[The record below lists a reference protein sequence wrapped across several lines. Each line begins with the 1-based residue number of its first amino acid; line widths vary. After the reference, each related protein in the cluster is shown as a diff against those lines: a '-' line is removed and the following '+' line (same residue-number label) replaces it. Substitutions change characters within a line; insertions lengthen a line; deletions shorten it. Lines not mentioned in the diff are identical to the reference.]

1 MICIVLVNYGVA
13 TTSLIIQNYILY
25 IYLRLCFWRWCY
37 KITKANMFL
46 IYYLHTAVH
55 SFIAAKLYEV
65 NQKLLQYNQIHWI
78 EIKVEENNYAEI
90 RYVNYT
96 K

>member
-1 MICIVLVNYGVA
+1 MQIGVQ
-13 TTSLIIQNYILY
+13 TIPIETWPEL
-25 IYLRLCFWRWCY
+25 Y

-55 SFIAAKLYEV
+55 SFIAAKLYKV
-65 NQKLLQYNQIHWI
+65 NQKHLQYNQIHWI